1 MTKAT
6 TLLVAAVAILAF
18 GAAAAFAVNSGM
30 IDVHAAGDG
39 RISGS
44 VALDGPDDADVC
56 DVTSLDVR
64 VDGASVLGGA
74 VADPAGHFGWD
85 CAPTA
90 DWSVDWDGAVDEV
103 IAEVVVDSEAGSA
116 SQIVRHGS

>member
-6 TLLVAAVAILAF
+6 TLLVAAFAVLAF
-18 GAAAAFAVNSGM
+18 GAVAASVVSGM
-30 IDVHAAGDG
+30 VDVHAAGDG

-44 VALDGPDDADVC
+44 VALDGPDGADVC

-74 VADPAGHFGWD
+74 LADPAGHFGWD

-90 DWSVDWDGAVDEV
+90 DWSVDWNEAVGEV
-103 IAEVVVDSEAGSA
+103 TAEVVVESKAGSA